1 MIVFIKKYKKIYIS
15 AHVYGGC
22 YFIRAFSKLYSDTTD
37 KTPPIEGEELW
48 TRSLDK
54 IDTQE
59 TFVDKFKFLLWLFK
73 AAAKSEFETY
83 SERERF
89 LYTLVRVISQY

>member
-22 YFIRAFSKLYSDTTD
+22 YFARAFSKLYSDPTD

-48 TRSLDK
+48 TRSLDT

-59 TFVDKFKFLLWLFK
+59 TFDNKKFLLWLFK
-73 AAAKSEFETY
+73 TAAKSEFDTY
-83 SERERF
+83 EDRERF
-89 LYTLVRVISQY
+89 LHVLARVIIDW